1 MPYTGLIKP
10 RATPLPRPTF
20 DRPVRWLVPLIYL
33 ISALAF
39 LFDLQHD
46 NTLAYGIIYSPLVAT
61 AVFHKGRSGLWIL
74 TALASL
80 LVVVGIFMPGVN
92 PDMENLIGNR
102 IISFVAIGAT
112 AAFVHHAR
120 NTQDRLA
127 AATHRAEAAER
138 MKTDILQTLSEEIR
152 NPLHSLLGLMTL
164 TMATS
169 TPVQREVLTQVRGD
183 ARQLLATIDSLIGL
197 SDLGERGLQLDSV
210 DLSSLVGEAV
220 ASATAIARER
230 QITVAA
236 FYEDETKETSAIG
249 DAAAIRR
256 ILDNF
261 LSDALRAARP
271 GETVAVTVGRRGNT
285 VTASV
290 SDPGHGVSIGLVR
303 QPAEQVSLD
312 GTELMLSRRLAQAMK
327 GSINAAHEAPNG
339 TTVTLC
345 LPAA

>member
-1 MPYTGLIKP
+1 
-10 RATPLPRPTF
+10 
-20 DRPVRWLVPLIYL
+20 
-33 ISALAF
+33 
-39 LFDLQHD
+39 
-46 NTLAYGIIYSPLVAT
+46 
-61 AVFHKGRSGLWIL
+61 
-74 TALASL
+74 
-80 LVVVGIFMPGVN
+80 
-92 PDMENLIGNR
+92 
-102 IISFVAIGAT
+102 
-112 AAFVHHAR
+112 
-120 NTQDRLA
+120 
-127 AATHRAEAAER
+127 